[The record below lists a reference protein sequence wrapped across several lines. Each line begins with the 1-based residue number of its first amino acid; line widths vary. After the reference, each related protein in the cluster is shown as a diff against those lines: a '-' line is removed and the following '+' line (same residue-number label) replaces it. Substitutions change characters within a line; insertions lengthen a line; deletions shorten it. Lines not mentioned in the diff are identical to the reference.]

1 MSLPLSHSYSVST
14 EEFVVIGP
22 SDPIVAM
29 LGGDVMLPCHLS
41 PAMDMENMELRWF
54 RSKFSEAAFIY
65 QNQQE
70 QREEQLAQYAGRTS
84 LVKDFLTQGE
94 AAMRIHKVQAFD
106 NGLYTCLFRKG
117 NFYEEAN
124 LELMVAGV
132 GSAPQVRIQGPEE
145 DGIRVMCMA
154 SGWFPKP
161 QVQWRA
167 LSGEKFLMFSET
179 YAQDAEGLYS
189 VEAALVVRDSSSGN
203 VTCSVLNPILGQEKV
218 MAIFIPEP
226 FFPQTSPWKPAF
238 MVTLTVLTL
247 LIFGAAYYTKREHT
261 AKKGWL
267 GREEELRKKIEMSV
281 TLDPESAHPNLA
293 VSDEK
298 TSVTWKDT
306 CEIGEES
313 GVPSVLGCGAITSG
327 CCFWEVEI
335 SKRSRGEWAL
345 GVCRG
350 DVNREGWYKELP
362 EKGFWAVGK
371 YGKSLCA
378 CDRSGTQL
386 SLRQFPHR
394 IGIFLDLKEG
404 EEGEVSFYN
413 MTDGSHIFSFSLAS
427 SSGTLFPYFR
437 LSSEDV
443 FLTICS
449 IVSGPAET
457 PVPLNNPPSSLEE
470 PMSLSEEGF
479 SSGSGVDGALPGAE
493 SPLLSCSPEAMFP

>member
-1 MSLPLSHSYSVST
+1 MEDRCRHSLLSHLPSLLLLFQLPFAGSA

-261 AKKGWL
+261 AKQQERQE
-267 GREEELRKKIEMSV
+267 REKLHRDKEEDQQTKEKVLKDRDEFQADIAENFLCPFCRRRSV
-281 TLDPESAHPNLA
+281 FSAHLFPVLPFRL
-293 VSDEK
+293 E
-298 TSVTWKDT
+298 
-306 CEIGEES
+306 EICLPVCNVLEF
-313 GVPSVLGCGAITSG
+313 LGCT
-327 CCFWEVEI
+327 
-335 SKRSRGEWAL
+335 
-345 GVCRG
+345 
-350 DVNREGWYKELP
+350 
-362 EKGFWAVGK
+362 
-371 YGKSLCA
+371 
-378 CDRSGTQL
+378 
-386 SLRQFPHR
+386 
-394 IGIFLDLKEG
+394 
-404 EEGEVSFYN
+404 
-413 MTDGSHIFSFSLAS
+413 SLAS
-427 SSGTLFPYFR
+427 LNQPIPRYFIVVGTVIPDNPEVH
-437 LSSEDV
+437 S
-443 FLTICS
+443 TTS
-449 IVSGPAET
+449 IVHAQYIWTCCLIGYQAAPLPDSPAVFYWNNCQ
-457 PVPLNNPPSSLEE
+457 PV
-470 PMSLSEEGF
+470 
-479 SSGSGVDGALPGAE
+479 ALPCSGQSDILQLGLRSLAT
-493 SPLLSCSPEAMFP
+493 LS

>member
-1 MSLPLSHSYSVST
+1 MVAKSVPVLCDPCPHPMSLPLSHSYSVST

-179 YAQDAEGLYS
+179 LCCSGGEGQL
-189 VEAALVVRDSSSGN
+189 LRN

-261 AKKGWL
+261 AKQQERQE
-267 GREEELRKKIEMSV
+267 REKLHRDKEEDQQTKEKSLQISDLWFTFGKCGFLVDWRKKMFQ
-281 TLDPESAHPNLA
+281 SAHPNLA

-437 LSSEDV
+437 LSSED
-443 FLTICS
+443 LK
-449 IVSGPAET
+449 ADAQ
-457 PVPLNNPPSSLEE
+457 PPE
-470 PMSLSEEGF
+470 PW
-479 SSGSGVDGALPGAE
+479 AP
-493 SPLLSCSPEAMFP
+493 

>member
-1 MSLPLSHSYSVST
+1 MEDCCRHSLLSHLSSLLLLFQLPFAGSA

-132 GSAPQVRIQGPEE
+132 GSAPQVHIQGPEE

-167 LSGEKFLMFSET
+167 LSGEKFLTFSET

-203 VTCSVLNPILGQEKV
+203 VTCSVLNAILGQEKV

-261 AKKGWL
+261 AKQQERQEWEKL
-267 GREEELRKKIEMSV
+267 HRDKEEDQQTKEKVLKDRGDILVLSSLASCVAFQTGGNLFTCLPGERHSCMQIENAD
-281 TLDPESAHPNLA
+281 LL
-293 VSDEK
+293 
-298 TSVTWKDT
+298 W
-306 CEIGEES
+306 
-313 GVPSVLGCGAITSG
+313 
-327 CCFWEVEI
+327 FWE
-335 SKRSRGEWAL
+335 R
-345 GVCRG
+345 
-350 DVNREGWYKELP
+350 REDTEL
-362 EKGFWAVGK
+362 EM
-371 YGKSLCA
+371 
-378 CDRSGTQL
+378 
-386 SLRQFPHR
+386 
-394 IGIFLDLKEG
+394 
-404 EEGEVSFYN
+404 EEGSHSYQFLPVINNRKRTVVAF
-413 MTDGSHIFSFSLAS
+413 HIFSFLSHRCVYLYLLSIFFLFS
-427 SSGTLFPYFR
+427 SYPCDFIQ
-437 LSSEDV
+437 V
-443 FLTICS
+443 
-449 IVSGPAET
+449 VSGYI
-457 PVPLNNPPSSLEE
+457 
-470 PMSLSEEGF
+470 
-479 SSGSGVDGALPGAE
+479 
-493 SPLLSCSPEAMFP
+493 